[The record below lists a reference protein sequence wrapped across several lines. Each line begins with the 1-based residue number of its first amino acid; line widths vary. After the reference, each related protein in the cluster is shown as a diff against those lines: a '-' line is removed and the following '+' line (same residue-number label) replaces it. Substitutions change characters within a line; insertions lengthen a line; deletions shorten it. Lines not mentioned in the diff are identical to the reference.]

1 MYPTLHALC
10 IQTTQTS
17 TIRCKWWGVHIYTP
31 NAGEQWLLLVNKKHL
46 FCSPKWSIVTDI
58 QVTRA
63 LQLFTETHD
72 AKHNH
77 TKHKSFIVRYRN
89 TLHHTEVVDDS
100 VTSRGH
106 YWQHTSTNR
115 FMGLT
120 LPPSLCLPFSL
131 SFCSFI
137 VPNALSSSSLP
148 PSSQSFSPSFSFFLR
163 SHLSARPTTYPL
175 HAPPPSV
182 FVSSSD
188 PARPELLSVPIW
200 IGHSWC
206 CHWKQGAITAAVYC
220 LSERHIFMMIQYTPF
235 FSDIVWAPSLISH
248 TIFRVLCFFPHCI
261 DHIPPAGI
269 I

>member
-1 MYPTLHALC
+1 M
-10 IQTTQTS
+10 
-17 TIRCKWWGVHIYTP
+17 
-31 NAGEQWLLLVNKKHL
+31 
-46 FCSPKWSIVTDI
+46 
-58 QVTRA
+58 
-63 LQLFTETHD
+63 
-72 AKHNH
+72 
-77 TKHKSFIVRYRN
+77 
-89 TLHHTEVVDDS
+89 VDDS
-100 VTSRGH
+100 VTSHGH

-137 VPNALSSSSLP
+137 VQTLSPPPPSPLPHNPFRLPSLSSSA
-148 PSSQSFSPSFSFFLR
+148 R
-163 SHLSARPTTYPL
+163 HLSARPTTYPL

-261 DHIPPAGI
+261 AHIPPAGI